1 MEARS
6 GPGGGTAK
14 DRKPSPE
21 GERKRGGP
29 STARARFN
37 TIYTELRDRICT
49 LVYLPGAALS
59 EAALA
64 AEFKVSRTPIRRVLN
79 RLEFDGLVEIR
90 HGAGTFVTSA
100 GEDDLA
106 DIYGFRMRLVEL
118 MGDLHPRPVAPE
130 GLQRIRDILARAR
143 AHGPAMTPVEYWRLN
158 TQFQSEVNACIGN
171 RFFKEINE
179 RLYYFTNRHWLEHYA
194 LMDWETEVTSFVR
207 EIEDT
212 IGCFELN
219 DLRGVGLVRRNAISG
234 MFRRL
239 TACLNAAD
247 AARRSR

>member
-6 GPGGGTAK
+6 GDGAGAAK
-14 DRKPSPE
+14 VRKPPP
-21 GERKRGGP
+21 GRERKRSGA

-49 LVYLPGAALS
+49 LVYRPGTALS
-59 EAALA
+59 ETALA

-100 GEDDLA
+100 EEDDLT
-106 DIYGFRMRLVEL
+106 DIYELRMRLAEL
-118 MGDLHPRPVAPE
+118 TGDLNPRPIAPE
-130 GLQRIRDILARAR
+130 GLRRMRDVLARVRERGA
-143 AHGPAMTPVEYWRLN
+143 AITPVEYWRLN
-158 TQFQSEVNACIGN
+158 TQFQSDVNACIGN
-171 RFFKEINE
+171 QFFREVNE
-179 RLYYFTNRHWLEHYA
+179 RLYYFTNRHWLEHYE
-194 LMDWETEVTSFVR
+194 LMDWETEVSCFAR

-212 IGCFELN
+212 IDCFELN

-239 TACLNAAD
+239 TACLNAAG
-247 AARRSR
+247 AARRSP